1 MSVALDAGKKLPP
14 ALLNRIRKR
23 AGVDRIGLEERLLL
37 EAENL
42 PFHFPV
48 EYPSFSP
55 PKFSSLIFP
64 TFLSRT

>member
-14 ALLNRIRKR
+14 TLLNWIRKR
-23 AGVDRIGLEERLLL
+23 AGVDGIGLEERLQL

-42 PFHFPV
+42 PFHSTV

-55 PKFSSLIFP
+55 PKLSSPIFP
-64 TFLSRT
+64 SFLRQT